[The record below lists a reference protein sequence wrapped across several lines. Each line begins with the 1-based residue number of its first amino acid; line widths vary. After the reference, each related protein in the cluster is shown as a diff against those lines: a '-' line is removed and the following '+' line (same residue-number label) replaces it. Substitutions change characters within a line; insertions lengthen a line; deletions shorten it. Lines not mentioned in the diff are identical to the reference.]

1 MYNNYVLFLIG
12 LFVFTILIQ
21 YLDKQLEQKQDQEQ
35 KQIEGF
41 KRRWGKTFKKARR
54 GITNAAKSTGR
65 GITNAAKSTGRDIKN
80 FAQSPAGIGI
90 ISGLAGGACM
100 VASMGVAAPA
110 CLAIAGGIAGGI
122 GGSIIADNKR
132 KKKRYKRDRN
142 REHKRRC
149 RVLTGRENP
158 HYNGKSPHFEG
169 KESILNPCRE
179 FRESNCAN
187 QESARCNY
195 LNTQCRLARSCTFY
209 DSHLIDQGQSGGIE
223 ESKV

>member
-21 YLDKQLEQKQDQEQ
+21 YLDKQFEQKQEQEQ
-35 KQIEGF
+35 KEGF
-41 KRRWGKTFKKARR
+41 KRKRFKPRKAFKKA
-54 GITNAAKSTGR
+54 GKS
-65 GITNAAKSTGRDIKN
+65 IKN
-80 FAQSPAGIGI
+80 FAQSPAGIATFSILAGVACGAVTG
-90 ISGLAGGACM
+90 GLAAGAC
-100 VASMGVAAPA
+100 
-110 CLAIAGGIAGGI
+110 AGAVAGGI
-122 GGSIIADNKR
+122 GGSIIEENKK

-158 HYNGKSPHFEG
+158 HYNGKSPHYEG

-179 FRESNCAN
+179 FRESNCATT
-187 QESARCNY
+187 ESARCNY

>member
-21 YLDKQLEQKQDQEQ
+21 YLDKQFEQKQKQEQEQEQ
-35 KQIEGF
+35 KEGF
-41 KRRWGKTFKKARR
+41 KRRRWGKTFQKA
-54 GITNAAKSTGR
+54 GR
-65 GITNAAKSTGRDIKN
+65 GIKN
-80 FAQSPAGIGI
+80 FAQSPAGIATFSILAGVACGAVTG
-90 ISGLAGGACM
+90 GLAAGAC
-100 VASMGVAAPA
+100 
-110 CLAIAGGIAGGI
+110 AGAVAGGI
-122 GGSIIADNKR
+122 GGSIIEENKK

-158 HYNGKSPHFEG
+158 HYNGKSRHFDG
-169 KESILNPCRE
+169 KESILNPCKE
-179 FRESNCAN
+179 FRRERCATT
-187 QESARCNY
+187 ESARCNY

>member
-21 YLDKQLEQKQDQEQ
+21 YLDKQLEQKQEQEQ
-35 KQIEGF
+35 KEGF
-41 KRRWGKTFKKARR
+41 KRRRLKKTFKKA
-54 GITNAAKSTGR
+54 GKS
-65 GITNAAKSTGRDIKN
+65 IKKV
-80 FAQSPAGIGI
+80 ATSPAGIAVLSIGA
-90 ISGLAGGACM
+90 GLLCGPVCAAAVAGGL
-100 VASMGVAAPA
+100 GGNIAAIKA
-110 CLAIAGGIAGGI
+110 E
-122 GGSIIADNKR
+122 NKR

-158 HYNGKSPHFEG
+158 HYNGKSRHFEG

-187 QESARCNY
+187 QESVRCNY

-223 ESKV
+223 ESNV